1 MLDILKK
8 ENESG
13 TFDFRHWEIGM
24 TEMRLTIFH
33 YHSKGCAKNNPML
46 WSLAIPITPLQ
57 AEVLLKAKIDTPLD
71 GVIDHIDKYDF
82 QRRIDFMSATIK
94 GVG

>member
-1 MLDILKK
+1 
-8 ENESG
+8 
-13 TFDFRHWEIGM
+13 
-24 TEMRLTIFH
+24 
-33 YHSKGCAKNNPML
+33 ML

-82 QRRIDFMSATIK
+82 QRRIDFISATIK